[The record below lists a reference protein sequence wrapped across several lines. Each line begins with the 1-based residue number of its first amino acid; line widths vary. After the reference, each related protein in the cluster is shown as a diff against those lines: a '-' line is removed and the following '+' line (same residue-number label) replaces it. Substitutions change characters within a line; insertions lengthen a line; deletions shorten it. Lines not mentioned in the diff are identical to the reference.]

1 MGQISNK
8 TFTMPDGSDYRV
20 ESDGSITK
28 IKVPHGVDNNS
39 NASYRVVLQDA
50 GKQKLL
56 VVKTITEL
64 TNYSLKPAKAIVD
77 YTPAVIIDGVSQSRA
92 LQIKSE
98 FDNIGAVV
106 TVELSNKQTKTIET
120 NVETYSDGYQMPSRQ
135 SAGCF
140 GVILLF
146 IISTITVIA
155 SL

>member
-8 TFTMPDGSDYRV
+8 TYTMPDGSDYRV

-50 GKQKLL
+50 GKQ
-56 VVKTITEL
+56 
-64 TNYSLKPAKAIVD
+64 
-77 YTPAVIIDGVSQSRA
+77 IDGISQSRA

-98 FDNIGAVV
+98 FDDIGAVV
-106 TVELSNKQTKTIET
+106 TAELSNKQTKTIET

-135 SAGCF
+135 SGGCF